1 MEKINRLLIVAN
13 GEPVG
18 KAKAVSL
25 AKEAGFIIAADGGVV
40 CCRDYGI
47 DPDVLIGD
55 LDSVRSLDPP
65 FPKEKTIHNPD
76 QYSTDMEKALALARE
91 KAPRR
96 IDVINAFGK
105 RTDHTLG
112 NLFFLYSF
120 EFSGALFMHDDSGS
134 MRRLGPG
141 KHILKGLRGR
151 TVSIFAPL
159 PVRDLRMSGFAWP
172 LEEEKLDPMF
182 VGVSNVI
189 EEDEAIIKIGEGSL
203 FFYLLDGDW
212 A

>member
-1 MEKINRLLIVAN
+1 MKKTHRLLIVAN

-18 KAKAVSL
+18 KTKALSL
-25 AKEAGFIIAADGGVV
+25 AERADFIIAADGGVV

-47 DPDVLIGD
+47 DPDILIGD
-55 LDSVRSLDPP
+55 LDSARTLDPP

-91 KAPRR
+91 KAPQR

-120 EFSGALFMHDDSGS
+120 DYSGTLYMHDDNGS
-134 MRRLGPG
+134 MCRLGPG
-141 KHILKGLRGR
+141 KHTLKGLRGR

-159 PVRDLRMSGFAWP
+159 PVMNLRISGFAWP
-172 LEEEKLDPMF
+172 LQEEKLEPMF

-189 EEDEAIIKIGEGSL
+189 EEDEAAIEIGEGSL
-203 FFYLLDGDW
+203 FFYLLDGEGI
-212 A
+212 